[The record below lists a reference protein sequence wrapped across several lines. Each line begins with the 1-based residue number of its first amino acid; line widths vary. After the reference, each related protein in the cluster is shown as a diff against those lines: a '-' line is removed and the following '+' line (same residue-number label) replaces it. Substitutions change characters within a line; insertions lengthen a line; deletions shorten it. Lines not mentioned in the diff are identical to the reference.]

1 MVKELLLITEKR
13 YWKIPLDVVRSEKR
27 VGPGAGGGDV
37 ESEHEE
43 RGRCGARGRRFYP
56 YSL

>member
-27 VGPGAGGGDV
+27 VGPGAGDG
-37 ESEHEE
+37 E
-43 RGRCGARGRRFYP
+43 RRGVGA
-56 YSL
+56 